1 MSNFLWR
8 STTYRSLTSSR
19 YKFSLSSS
27 LLLEVMWK
35 KLLVLQNNNHCR
47 EKHDCYTSLQKIQ
60 ARPMVHKHYLPA
72 YSRMLH
78 LNKKNTW
85 WSSYQQCKHT
95 GWKRQTM
102 HTTDRY
108 GLKFCEKLTH
118 CAEAEG
124 HVGQCDCFWRSHI
137 WYTSVHPIKLV
148 HLWKIL
154 VHPGVYDT
162 PGRQALSERKFI
174 QQYSRTRGL
183 LQLRKRYQLFR
194 WGANWL
200 MQWIYSS

>member
-1 MSNFLWR
+1 
-8 STTYRSLTSSR
+8 
-19 YKFSLSSS
+19 
-27 LLLEVMWK
+27 
-35 KLLVLQNNNHCR
+35 
-47 EKHDCYTSLQKIQ
+47 
-60 ARPMVHKHYLPA
+60 
-72 YSRMLH
+72 MLH

-85 WSSYQQCKHT
+85 WSSDQQYKHT

-102 HTTDRY
+102 HTPDRY

-118 CAEAEG
+118 CAGAEG

-137 WYTSVHPIKLV
+137 WYTPVHPIKLV

-162 PGRQALSERKFI
+162 PGRQALYERKLI

-194 WGANWL
+194 LRSGIGWCSGFIQVNALPGWHASAASVVGFGTKVSGNDRQVVEYTQHFKQPNRGEL
-200 MQWIYSS
+200 F